1 MGFGGGGGNLEQL
14 VESSQDATPLTFDNK
29 DVMM

>member
-1 MGFGGGGGNLEQL
+1 MGFGEGGDLEQL

>member
-1 MGFGGGGGNLEQL
+1 MGFGGGDLEQL
-14 VESSQDATPLTFDNK
+14 MESSQDATPLTFDNK